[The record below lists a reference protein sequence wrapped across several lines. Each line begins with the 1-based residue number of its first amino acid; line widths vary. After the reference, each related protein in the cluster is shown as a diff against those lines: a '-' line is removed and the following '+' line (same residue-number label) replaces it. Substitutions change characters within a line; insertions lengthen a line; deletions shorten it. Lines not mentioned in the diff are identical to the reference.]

1 MKFSS
6 PQSHEPK
13 LLSKALD
20 NICLTSD
27 GSLDTITVEAKKVK
41 EPHSTQDGL
50 TKSKEIYPELDK
62 NFLIARRLN

>member
-6 PQSHEPK
+6 LPQSHEPK

-27 GSLDTITVEAKKVK
+27 GSLATITVEAIKVK
-41 EPHSTQDGL
+41 EPHSNPRWINKVERD
-50 TKSKEIYPELDK
+50 I
-62 NFLIARRLN
+62 R

>member
-6 PQSHEPK
+6 PPQSHEPK

-27 GSLDTITVEAKKVK
+27 GSLDTITEEAIKVK
-41 EPHSTQDGL
+41 EPHSNPRWI
-50 TKSKEIYPELDK
+50 SKAASDI
-62 NFLIARRLN
+62 R